1 MDLGKPEQPKS
12 RVPRGGLQMIALI
25 VAVLGLLALYS
36 NYQKLR
42 RDQIETV
49 TITPAAPADITPSPT
64 ASPAAP

>member
-1 MDLGKPEQPKS
+1 MDLGRPEQPKS

-25 VAVLGLLALYS
+25 VAVLGMLALYS

-49 TITPAAPADITPSPT
+49 TITSAAPADATPSPT
-64 ASPAAP
+64 PSSAAP

>member
-1 MDLGKPEQPKS
+1 
-12 RVPRGGLQMIALI
+12 MIALI
-25 VAVLGLLALYS
+25 VAVLGMLALYS

-49 TITPAAPADITPSPT
+49 TITPAAPADATPSPT